1 MREPFDLSQEQID
14 SLAQRVHSYQSDEY
28 DLKWGKQ
35 TSKYRNSCRRQMR
48 DVLRA
53 LEFYGFKL
61 ERPDTTRPTGGSDH
75 GE

>member
-1 MREPFDLSQEQID
+1 MKEPFDLTQEQID
-14 SLAQRVHSYQSDEY
+14 SLAQRIHSYHSCDY
-28 DLKWGKQ
+28 TVSWGKQ

-61 ERPDTTRPTGGSDH
+61 ERPASRAALAQGG
-75 GE
+75 EK